1 MSFGRTGFTTGTC
14 AAAAAKAATMV
25 LCGRWIPPEVEVGL
39 PDGTRVRLAA
49 EWTRGDANAAE
60 AAVRKDA
67 GDDPDVTDGCTVVA
81 SVVWTT
87 SEDFTIA
94 AGAGVGTV
102 TKPGL
107 SVPPGEPAINPV
119 PRRMIREAVREVT
132 DRPVRVTISIP
143 GGNEL
148 AAKTFNPRLGV
159 EGGLS
164 ILGTSGIVRPF
175 SGTALRDA
183 LKCALSVAEACG
195 VKSPVLVPG
204 RIGEKA
210 ARRYFRLSPEQLIE
224 VSNEWGFM
232 LDEASGHHFERLLVL
247 GHPGKLAKLPEGQWD
262 THSSRSTPAV
272 PAVAELARGLLGREV
287 PESLTVEGL
296 FAALPEDDRGRLA
309 SELAAKIRNAIDAR
323 IEKQCPTAVVLVN
336 IRSELL
342 GSDGDLSAWQ

>member
-1 MSFGRTGFTTGTC
+1 MGSGRTGFTTGTC
-14 AAAAAKAATMV
+14 AAAAAKAATMA
-25 LCGRWIPPEVEVGL
+25 LCGRLVSSEIEVGL
-39 PDGTRVRLAA
+39 PGGVRVKLPTA
-49 EWTRGDANAAE
+49 WTRGDSHAAE
-60 AAVRKDA
+60 AAVLKDA
-67 GDDPDVTDGCTVVA
+67 GDDPDVTDGCTVIA
-81 SVVWTT
+81 SVAWAVG
-87 SEDFTIA
+87 EDSTIA
-94 AGAGVGTV
+94 AGEGVGTV

-119 PRRMIREAVREVT
+119 PRSMIRDAIREVT

-143 GGNEL
+143 GGEAL

-175 SGTALRDA
+175 SGAALRDA
-183 LKCALSVAEACG
+183 LMCTLSVAEACS
-195 VKSPVLVPG
+195 VWAPVLVPG

-232 LDEASGHHFERLLVL
+232 LDQVAARGFGRLLVL

-262 THSSRSTPAV
+262 THSSRSASAV
-272 PAVAELARGLLGREV
+272 PAVAGLATRLLGRMA
-287 PESLTVEGL
+287 PDCPTVEGL
-296 FAALPEDDRGRLA
+296 FTALPDADRVRLA
-309 SELAAKIRNAIDAR
+309 TELASKIRQAIDAR
-323 IEKQCPTAVVLVN
+323 IQRRYPTAVVLVN

-342 GSDGDLSAWQ
+342 GSDGDLLTWQ

>member
-1 MSFGRTGFTTGTC
+1 MSLGRTGFTTGTC
-14 AAAAAKAATMV
+14 AAAAAKAAAMV
-25 LCGRWIPPEVEVGL
+25 LCGRWITQEVEVGL
-39 PDGTRVRLAA
+39 PDGTRVRLPAA
-49 EWTRGDANAAE
+49 WTRGDAKAAE

-67 GDDPDVTDGCTVVA
+67 GDDPDVTDGCTVIA
-81 SVVWTT
+81 SVVWTVG
-87 SEDFTIA
+87 EDLTIA
-94 AGAGVGTV
+94 AGEGVGTV

-175 SGTALRDA
+175 SGAALRDA

-195 VKSPVLVPG
+195 VKAPVLVPG

-232 LDEASGHHFERLLVL
+232 LDEAAGHRFERLLVL
-247 GHPGKLAKLPEGQWD
+247 GHPGKLAKLPEDQWD
-262 THSSRSTPAV
+262 THSSRSTSAV
-272 PAVAELARGLLGREV
+272 PAVTELARGLLGREV

-309 SELAAKIRNAIDAR
+309 AELAVKIRKAIDAR
-323 IEKQCPTAVVLVN
+323 IQNRCQTAVVLVN